1 MNALLL
7 RLLKRHISPAQ
18 LLGFVLAN
26 LLGLG
31 ILLLG
36 LQFYRDALTALS
48 AKDSLMR
55 ADYLIISKQV
65 SSGLFGSRD
74 NSFSTEEIA
83 ELEQQP
89 FVAALGRFTPSK
101 FQVSAGLGLGSA
113 LGGGLSTYMFL
124 EAVPD
129 RFLDLK
135 PSDWHWEEGQQEVP
149 LIIPR
154 SYLGLY
160 NSAFAQSQGLPLL
173 SEATIG
179 AIPLG
184 LELRGGLEE
193 QHYRGR
199 IVGFSNRLNTLLV
212 PEHFIQQMNRRL
224 APELPASPTR
234 LILELHNPS
243 DPAIALYLREH
254 SYESEGERLASS
266 QSMYFLRLLS
276 GVVLGVGLLIS
287 ALSAYLLL
295 LSIYLLL
302 QKNSRQLENLLLLGY
317 SQRQLVLPY
326 VLLTLVLN
334 LLALLAALGLVLWV
348 RGYYLEA
355 ASRLVPEELGAS
367 LLPTLLLGL
376 GLLVGTTLV
385 NAVAIGRKVRSLR
398 AFARR

>member
-26 LLGLG
+26 LIGLG

-74 NSFSTEEIA
+74 NSFSAEEIA
-83 ELEQQP
+83 DLEQQP

-135 PSDWHWEEGQQEVP
+135 PSDWHWEDGQQEVP

-224 APELPASPTR
+224 APEVPASPTR

-317 SQRQLVLPY
+317 SQRQLILPY

>member
-26 LLGLG
+26 LIGLG

-74 NSFSTEEIA
+74 NSFSAEEIA
-83 ELEQQP
+83 DLEQQP

-101 FQVSAGLGLGSA
+101 FQVSAGLGLGST

-129 RFLDLK
+129 RFLDIK

-224 APELPASPTR
+224 APEVPASPTR

-355 ASRLVPEELGAS
+355 ASRLMPEELGAS

-376 GLLVGTTLV
+376 GLLVGTTLI

>member
-1 MNALLL
+1 MNTLLL

-26 LLGLG
+26 LIGLG

-83 ELEQQP
+83 DLEQQP

-212 PEHFIQQMNRRL
+212 PEHFLQQMNRRL

-348 RGYYLEA
+348 RGYYLEV

>member
-26 LLGLG
+26 LIGLG

-74 NSFSTEEIA
+74 NSFSAEEIA
-83 ELEQQP
+83 DLEQQP

-101 FQVSAGLGLGSA
+101 FQISAGLGLGSA

-224 APELPASPTR
+224 APEATASPTR

>member
-26 LLGLG
+26 LIGLG

-65 SSGLFGSRD
+65 TSGLFGSRD
-74 NSFSTEEIA
+74 NSFSAEEIA
-83 ELEQQP
+83 DLEQQP

-224 APELPASPTR
+224 APEATASPTR

-266 QSMYFLRLLS
+266 QSMYFLLLLS

>member
-26 LLGLG
+26 LIGLG

-74 NSFSTEEIA
+74 NSFSAEEIA
-83 ELEQQP
+83 DLEQQP

-224 APELPASPTR
+224 APEVPASPTR

-243 DPAIALYLREH
+243 DPAIAIYLREH

-317 SQRQLVLPY
+317 SQRQLILPY

>member
-26 LLGLG
+26 LIGLG

-65 SSGLFGSRD
+65 SSGLFGSQD
-74 NSFSTEEIA
+74 NSFSAEEIA
-83 ELEQQP
+83 DLEQQP

-224 APELPASPTR
+224 APEVPASPTR
-234 LILELHNPS
+234 LILALHNPS

>member
-26 LLGLG
+26 LIGLG

-65 SSGLFGSRD
+65 TSGLFGSRD
-74 NSFSTEEIA
+74 NSFSAEEIA
-83 ELEQQP
+83 DLEQQP
-89 FVAALGRFTPSK
+89 FVAVLGRFTPSK

-212 PEHFIQQMNRRL
+212 PEHFIQKMNRRL
-224 APELPASPTR
+224 APEVPASPTR

>member
-26 LLGLG
+26 LIGLG

-55 ADYLIISKQV
+55 ADYLITSKQV

-83 ELEQQP
+83 DLEQQP

-135 PSDWHWEEGQQEVP
+135 PSDWHWEDGQQEVP

>member
-1 MNALLL
+1 MNTLLL

-26 LLGLG
+26 LIGLG

-65 SSGLFGSRD
+65 TSGLFGSSD
-74 NSFSTEEIA
+74 NSFSPEEIA
-83 ELEQQP
+83 DLEQQP

-129 RFLDLK
+129 RFLDIK

-179 AIPLG
+179 ASPLG
-184 LELRGGLEE
+184 LELRGGLET

-212 PEHFIQQMNRRL
+212 PEHFIQEMNRRL
-224 APELPASPTR
+224 APEATASPTR

-243 DPAIALYLREH
+243 DPAIALYLRQQG
-254 SYESEGERLASS
+254 YESEGERLASS

-355 ASRLVPEELGAS
+355 ASRLMPEELGAS

-376 GLLVGTTLV
+376 GLLVGTTLI

>member
-26 LLGLG
+26 LIGLG

-83 ELEQQP
+83 DLEQQP

-355 ASRLVPEELGAS
+355 ASRLAPEELGAS

-376 GLLVGTTLV
+376 GLLVGTTLL

>member
-1 MNALLL
+1 MNSLLL

-26 LLGLG
+26 LIGLG

-74 NSFSTEEIA
+74 NSFSAEEIA
-83 ELEQQP
+83 DLEQQP

-243 DPAIALYLREH
+243 DPAIVLYLREH

-276 GVVLGVGLLIS
+276 GVVLGIGLLIS

-326 VLLTLVLN
+326 ILLTLVLN

>member
-26 LLGLG
+26 LIGLG

-74 NSFSTEEIA
+74 NSFSAEEIA
-83 ELEQQP
+83 DLEQQP

-160 NSAFAQSQGLPLL
+160 HSAFAQSQGLPLL

-243 DPAIALYLREH
+243 DPAIVLYLREH

-276 GVVLGVGLLIS
+276 GVVLGIGLLIS

-326 VLLTLVLN
+326 ILLTLVLN

>member
-26 LLGLG
+26 LIGLG

-65 SSGLFGSRD
+65 TSGLFGSRD
-74 NSFSTEEIA
+74 NSFSAEEIA
-83 ELEQQP
+83 DLEQQP

-224 APELPASPTR
+224 APEVPASPTR
-234 LILELHNPS
+234 LILELYNPS

-317 SQRQLVLPY
+317 SQRQLILPY

>member
-26 LLGLG
+26 LIGLG

-83 ELEQQP
+83 ALEQQP

-224 APELPASPTR
+224 APEVPASPTR

-243 DPAIALYLREH
+243 DPAIALYLRAH

-317 SQRQLVLPY
+317 SQRQLILPY
-326 VLLTLVLN
+326 VLLTLMLN
-334 LLALLAALGLVLWV
+334 LLALLAALGLVLWL

>member
-26 LLGLG
+26 LIGLG

-74 NSFSTEEIA
+74 NSFSAEEIA
-83 ELEQQP
+83 DLEQQP

-113 LGGGLSTYMFL
+113 LGSGLSTYMFL

-129 RFLDLK
+129 RFLDIK

-224 APELPASPTR
+224 APEVPASPTR

-376 GLLVGTTLV
+376 GLLVGTTLL
-385 NAVAIGRKVRSLR
+385 NALAIGRKVGSLR

>member
-26 LLGLG
+26 LIGLG

-65 SSGLFGSRD
+65 TSGLFGSRD
-74 NSFSTEEIA
+74 NSFSAEEIA
-83 ELEQQP
+83 DLEQQP

-276 GVVLGVGLLIS
+276 GVILGVGLLIS

-317 SQRQLVLPY
+317 SQRQLILPY

-376 GLLVGTTLV
+376 GLLVGTTLL

>member
-26 LLGLG
+26 LIGLG

-65 SSGLFGSRD
+65 TSGLFGSRD
-74 NSFSTEEIA
+74 NSFSAEEIA
-83 ELEQQP
+83 DLEQQP
-89 FVAALGRFTPSK
+89 FVTALGRFTPSK
-101 FQVSAGLGLGSA
+101 FQVSAGLGLGST

>member
-1 MNALLL
+1 MNTLLL

-26 LLGLG
+26 LIGLG

-83 ELEQQP
+83 DLEQQP

-129 RFLDLK
+129 RFLDIK

-184 LELRGGLEE
+184 LELRGGPET

-224 APELPASPTR
+224 APEATASPTR

-243 DPAIALYLREH
+243 DPAIALYLRQQG
-254 SYESEGERLASS
+254 YESEGERLASS

-376 GLLVGTTLV
+376 GLLVGTTLL
-385 NAVAIGRKVRSLR
+385 NALAIGRKVGSLR

>member
-26 LLGLG
+26 LIGLG

-74 NSFSTEEIA
+74 NSFSAEEIA

-113 LGGGLSTYMFL
+113 LGSGLSTYMFL

-129 RFLDLK
+129 RFLDIK

-193 QHYRGR
+193 QHYHGR

-224 APELPASPTR
+224 APEVPASPTR

-243 DPAIALYLREH
+243 DPAIALYLRAH

-367 LLPTLLLGL
+367 LLPTLLVGL

-385 NAVAIGRKVRSLR
+385 NALAIGRKVRSLR

>member
-26 LLGLG
+26 LIGLS

-74 NSFSTEEIA
+74 NSFSAEEIA
-83 ELEQQP
+83 DLEQQP

-224 APELPASPTR
+224 APEVPASPTR
-234 LILELHNPS
+234 LILELPNPS

>member
-26 LLGLG
+26 LIGLG

-65 SSGLFGSRD
+65 TSGLFGSRD

-83 ELEQQP
+83 DLEQQP

-224 APELPASPTR
+224 APEVPASPTR

-302 QKNSRQLENLLLLGY
+302 QKNSHQLENLLLLGY

-334 LLALLAALGLVLWV
+334 LLALLAALGLILWV

-376 GLLVGTTLV
+376 GLLVGTTLI

>member
-26 LLGLG
+26 LIGLG

-74 NSFSTEEIA
+74 NSFSAEEIA
-83 ELEQQP
+83 DLEQQP

-101 FQVSAGLGLGSA
+101 FQVSAGLGLGST

-224 APELPASPTR
+224 APEVPASPTR

-398 AFARR
+398 AFARH

>member
-26 LLGLG
+26 LIGLG

-83 ELEQQP
+83 DLEQQP

-224 APELPASPTR
+224 APEVPASPTR

-243 DPAIALYLREH
+243 DPAIALYLRAH

-317 SQRQLVLPY
+317 SQRQLILPY

-348 RGYYLEA
+348 RGYSLEA

>member
-26 LLGLG
+26 LIGLG

-65 SSGLFGSRD
+65 TSGLFGSRD
-74 NSFSTEEIA
+74 NSFSAEEIA
-83 ELEQQP
+83 DLEQQP

-224 APELPASPTR
+224 APEVPASPTR
-234 LILELHNPS
+234 LILELRNPS

-317 SQRQLVLPY
+317 SQRQLILPY

-376 GLLVGTTLV
+376 GLLVGTTLLNV
-385 NAVAIGRKVRSLR
+385 LAIGRKVRSLR

>member
-26 LLGLG
+26 LIGLG
-31 ILLLG
+31 TLLLG

-74 NSFSTEEIA
+74 NSFTTEEIA
-83 ELEQQP
+83 DLEQQP

-224 APELPASPTR
+224 APEVPASPTR

-385 NAVAIGRKVRSLR
+385 NALAIGRKVRSLR

>member
-26 LLGLG
+26 LIGLG

-65 SSGLFGSRD
+65 TSGLFGSRD
-74 NSFSTEEIA
+74 NSFSAEEIA
-83 ELEQQP
+83 DLEQQP

-224 APELPASPTR
+224 APEVPASPTR

-317 SQRQLVLPY
+317 SQRQLILPY

>member
-26 LLGLG
+26 LIGLG

-74 NSFSTEEIA
+74 NSFSAEEIA
-83 ELEQQP
+83 DLEQQP

-224 APELPASPTR
+224 APEATASPTR

-243 DPAIALYLREH
+243 DPAIVLYLREH

-348 RGYYLEA
+348 RGYYLNA

-385 NAVAIGRKVRSLR
+385 NAVAIARKVRSLR

>member
-26 LLGLG
+26 LIGLG

-74 NSFSTEEIA
+74 NSFSPEEISD
-83 ELEQQP
+83 LEQQP

-224 APELPASPTR
+224 APEVPASPTR

-355 ASRLVPEELGAS
+355 ASRLVPEDLGAS

>member
-26 LLGLG
+26 LIGLG

-74 NSFSTEEIA
+74 NSFSAEEFA
-83 ELEQQP
+83 DLEQQP

-224 APELPASPTR
+224 APEATASPTR

>member
-26 LLGLG
+26 LIGLG

-74 NSFSTEEIA
+74 NSFSAEEIA

-89 FVAALGRFTPSK
+89 FVAALGSFTPSK

-129 RFLDLK
+129 RFLDIK

-243 DPAIALYLREH
+243 DPAIALYLRAH

>member
-26 LLGLG
+26 LIGLG

-74 NSFSTEEIA
+74 NSFSAEEIA

-113 LGGGLSTYMFL
+113 LGSGLSTYMFL

-129 RFLDLK
+129 RFLDIK

-224 APELPASPTR
+224 APEVPASPTR

-243 DPAIALYLREH
+243 DPAIAIYLREH

-317 SQRQLVLPY
+317 SQRQLILPY

-376 GLLVGTTLV
+376 GLLVGTTLL
-385 NAVAIGRKVRSLR
+385 NALAIGRKVRSLR

>member
-26 LLGLG
+26 LIGLG

-36 LQFYRDALTALS
+36 LQFYRDALTVLS

-74 NSFSTEEIA
+74 NSFSAEEIA
-83 ELEQQP
+83 DLEQQP

-101 FQVSAGLGLGSA
+101 FQVSAGLGLGST

-129 RFLDLK
+129 RFLDIK

-243 DPAIALYLREH
+243 DPAIALYLRQQG
-254 SYESEGERLASS
+254 YESEGERLASS

>member
-26 LLGLG
+26 LIGLG

-65 SSGLFGSRD
+65 TSGLFGSRD
-74 NSFSTEEIA
+74 NSFSAEEIA
-83 ELEQQP
+83 DLEQQP

-184 LELRGGLEE
+184 LELRGGLET

-224 APELPASPTR
+224 APEVPASPTR

-243 DPAIALYLREH
+243 DPAIALYLRQQG
-254 SYESEGERLASS
+254 YESEGERLASS

-376 GLLVGTTLV
+376 GLLVGTTLI

>member
-26 LLGLG
+26 LIGLG

-65 SSGLFGSRD
+65 TSGLFGSRD
-74 NSFSTEEIA
+74 NSFSAEEIA
-83 ELEQQP
+83 DLEQQP

-254 SYESEGERLASS
+254 SYASEGERLASS

-276 GVVLGVGLLIS
+276 GVILGVGLLIS

-317 SQRQLVLPY
+317 SQRQLILPY

-376 GLLVGTTLV
+376 GLLVGTTLL

>member
-26 LLGLG
+26 LIGLG

-65 SSGLFGSRD
+65 TSGLFGSRD

-83 ELEQQP
+83 DLEQQP

-224 APELPASPTR
+224 APEVPASPTR

-302 QKNSRQLENLLLLGY
+302 QKNSHQLENLLLLGY

-334 LLALLAALGLVLWV
+334 LLALLAALGLILWV

-376 GLLVGTTLV
+376 GLLVGTTLI

-398 AFARR
+398 AFAGR

>member
-26 LLGLG
+26 LIGLG

-83 ELEQQP
+83 DLEQQP

-135 PSDWHWEEGQQEVP
+135 PSDWHWEDGQQEVP

-224 APELPASPTR
+224 APEATASPTR

-302 QKNSRQLENLLLLGY
+302 QKNSRQLEDLLLLGY
-317 SQRQLVLPY
+317 SQRQLILPY

-376 GLLVGTTLV
+376 GLLVGTTLL

>member
-26 LLGLG
+26 LIGLG

-74 NSFSTEEIA
+74 NSFSAEEIA

-173 SEATIG
+173 REATIG

-212 PEHFIQQMNRRL
+212 PEHFIQQMNRSL

-243 DPAIALYLREH
+243 DPAIALYLRAH

-276 GVVLGVGLLIS
+276 GIVLGVGLLIS

-317 SQRQLVLPY
+317 SQRQLVWPY

-367 LLPTLLLGL
+367 LLPTLLVGL

-385 NAVAIGRKVRSLR
+385 NALAIGRKVRSLR
-398 AFARR
+398 AFARH